1 MKIGILGAGSWG
13 TALTVLLSDNGHD
26 ITVWSVDEKEIEM
39 LDTKREHLT
48 KLPGVKLPDSV
59 RFTTDEQEVC
69 KDAELLVM
77 VVPSPF
83 IRSTA
88 KRVAPYIT
96 EAQTIVNVSKGIEDE
111 SSRL

>member
-48 KLPGVKLPDSV
+48 KLPSVKLPDSV
-59 RFTTDEQEVC
+59 RLRQ
-69 KDAELLVM
+69 M
-77 VVPSPF
+77 
-83 IRSTA
+83 
-88 KRVAPYIT
+88 
-96 EAQTIVNVSKGIEDE
+96 
-111 SSRL
+111 SRRCARMQSFS

>member
-69 KDAELLVM
+69 KDAELRDG
-77 VVPSPF
+77 
-83 IRSTA
+83 RSIAIYQKHGETCRTLHNRGTDNC
-88 KRVAPYIT
+88 KC
-96 EAQTIVNVSKGIEDE
+96 IEGN
-111 SSRL
+111 

>member
-59 RFTTDEQEVC
+59 RFTTGVQGCRASRDGRSIAIYQKHGETCRTLHNRGTDNC
-69 KDAELLVM
+69 KC
-77 VVPSPF
+77 
-83 IRSTA
+83 
-88 KRVAPYIT
+88 
-96 EAQTIVNVSKGIEDE
+96 IEGN
-111 SSRL
+111 

>member
-59 RFTTDEQEVC
+59 RFTTDEQEVWSFHRH
-69 KDAELLVM
+69 L
-77 VVPSPF
+77 S
-83 IRSTA
+83 
-88 KRVAPYIT
+88 
-96 EAQTIVNVSKGIEDE
+96 EARRNVSH
-111 SSRL
+111 LT

>member
-59 RFTTDEQEVC
+59 RQ
-69 KDAELLVM
+69 M
-77 VVPSPF
+77 
-83 IRSTA
+83 
-88 KRVAPYIT
+88 
-96 EAQTIVNVSKGIEDE
+96 
-111 SSRL
+111 SRRCARMQSFS